1 LILTETK
8 NQQNGEEKMRWHSR
22 GENWVQPVKWVGTA
36 TGVVGALLIALNIG
50 AVGVGFVF
58 FAISSAL
65 WALAGWVHREN
76 SLIVLL
82 VVFLVIDLVG
92 IWNWLLA

>member
-1 LILTETK
+1 
-8 NQQNGEEKMRWHSR
+8 
-22 GENWVQPVKWVGTA
+22 
-36 TGVVGALLIALNIG
+36 LLIALNIG

-76 SLIVLL
+76 SLIVLQ
-82 VVFLVIDLVG
+82 VVFLGIDLVG